1 MTHARNICSD
11 GTVIGIASR
20 RSGRS
25 WFSKLVCDDRKR
37 PYANLAN
44 ATLALENDVALKGAF
59 ARDLMSRTTMV
70 AARLPGDNAANVLP
84 RPIRDCDI
92 ARVQRYLQELGL
104 PRIGREVINDAI
116 ELRAND
122 CPTHPLRDWLCK
134 LVWDKRGR
142 FDAWLSVY
150 FGAELTPYSRA
161 IGRMFLVSMVAR
173 VFKPGCKADYLL
185 VLEGAQGA
193 GKSAACRILGGDYFS
208 DALPDIRGGK
218 DVQQHMKDKW
228 LVEIAELSA
237 IKKAEVETLKSF
249 ISREIEIYRPSYGR
263 REVHEKRHCVFIGTT
278 NRATYLRDETGGRRF
293 WPVTVGRIDLDRLAA
308 DREQLFAE
316 AVAAYHGGA
325 RWWPD
330 PAFEGEVIAP
340 QQEAQFEDDAW
351 REPIERWLADKT
363 QTTIGECAV
372 KALCFDQTKIG
383 TADQRRIATVL
394 ERVGWERGARTEKGR
409 FWIRRATA

>member
-1 MTHARNICSD
+1 MSRWLLASSSPAARRIISRAGRRTRERKNQPRVGSSAATISATRCP
-11 GTVIGIASR
+11 ISR
-20 RSGRS
+20 R
-25 WFSKLVCDDRKR
+25 
-37 PYANLAN
+37 
-44 ATLALENDVALKGAF
+44 
-59 ARDLMSRTTMV
+59 
-70 AARLPGDNAANVLP
+70 
-84 RPIRDCDI
+84 
-92 ARVQRYLQELGL
+92 QRRQ
-104 PRIGREVINDAI
+104 RHI
-116 ELRAND
+116 
-122 CPTHPLRDWLCK
+122 
-134 LVWDKRGR
+134 
-142 FDAWLSVY
+142 
-150 FGAELTPYSRA
+150 
-161 IGRMFLVSMVAR
+161 
-173 VFKPGCKADYLL
+173 
-185 VLEGAQGA
+185 
-193 GKSAACRILGGDYFS
+193 
-208 DALPDIRGGK
+208 
-218 DVQQHMKDKW
+218 KDKW

-308 DREQLFAE
+308 DREEFFAE

-340 QQEAQFEDDAW
+340 QQEARFEDDAW

-394 ERVGWERGARTEKGR
+394 ERVGWARGARTEKGR